1 MPRNH
6 FRFREKIL
14 TEQAE
19 WERERPVRPAL
30 DRVFRDR
37 QVGRVVLVVEWLGST
52 ILIPIL

>member
-37 QVGRVVLVVEWLGST
+37 QVGGV
-52 ILIPIL
+52 P